1 MTKLANGYIKDKK
14 LIEIDIE
21 TFEYSH
27 RDNTTSRVIVS
38 KRTCTCSKYNDRAIC
53 AHLVAACIISN
64 TKVVGIKP
72 KGVTLRTRR
81 RKLNKKRSLSADG
94 VNLLQPEPD
103 LLIRT
108 NDYEALALERAIT
121 PKKRGRPPKAT
132 KALIRELE
140 PIQIVTQQQNLID
153 RVTPEIAQKV
163 NQQILERRTSKRL
176 NAKASSDSVI
186 IEKTVKKHKK

>member
-1 MTKLANGYIKDKK
+1 MPKKIPFQLVKKFKALADLKHHYQ
-14 LIEIDIE
+14 
-21 TFEYSH
+21 
-27 RDNTTSRVIVS
+27 
-38 KRTCTCSKYNDRAIC
+38 
-53 AHLVAACIISN
+53 
-64 TKVVGIKP
+64 
-72 KGVTLRTRR
+72 
-81 RKLNKKRSLSADG
+81 RKLNEKRSLSADG

-176 NAKASSDSVI
+176 NAQASSDSVI
-186 IEKTVKKHKK
+186 IEKTIKKHKK

>member
-53 AHLVAACIISN
+53 ANLVAACIISN
-64 TKVVGIKP
+64 TNVVGIKP

-81 RKLNKKRSLSADG
+81 RKLYKKPSLS
-94 VNLLQPEPD
+94 VSLQPEPD

>member
-81 RKLNKKRSLSADG
+81 RKLYKKRSLSAD
-94 VNLLQPEPD
+94 LPEPD

-108 NDYEALALERAIT
+108 NDYEALALEQVIT